1 MYKIFINNE
10 EVVCESSFDIEE
22 ELSNPSSIVL
32 SKVYP
37 KSWKGTN
44 KLLTNYY
51 FPQDYSKCKILKNNE
66 LYFIGIVKNSADM
79 VIDPRKPHYCSLQ
92 VLDFTS
98 LLSEGDTLDY
108 VITNKTVKQAI
119 KQVVGSVKKYGFIL
133 GNININDE
141 YNTVIGAY
149 STNEKAPYDVL
160 QYLAL
165 ISQSKWSTR
174 VVDESTVAIDFIDYS
189 LETVQGT
196 IDNTVSYFE
205 NNRIMDINYSYSTS
219 DYRNKQIITSEEIE
233 GNVTQYQSLRA
244 NGYDASFTLEQK
256 ISKISDIKIDNISQD
271 LFLAFSF
278 VLQNDSLSDQFLH

>member
-149 STNEKAPYDVL
+149 S
-160 QYLAL
+160 
-165 ISQSKWSTR
+165 
-174 VVDESTVAIDFIDYS
+174 
-189 LETVQGT
+189 
-196 IDNTVSYFE
+196 
-205 NNRIMDINYSYSTS
+205 
-219 DYRNKQIITSEEIE
+219 NKE
-233 GNVTQYQSLRA
+233 
-244 NGYDASFTLEQK
+244 
-256 ISKISDIKIDNISQD
+256 
-271 LFLAFSF
+271 
-278 VLQNDSLSDQFLH
+278 